1 MDNRTLEIIF
11 QIVEYMQANQGRL
24 PSLETSMTELKQL
37 GFEED
42 EIKQAH
48 TWLADRHAGAPDRLY
63 EGIPR
68 IHAPHRILTPEE
80 RLQVSPEAYGLLLT
94 LLNLGVIDP
103 EQFESSLEKA
113 FVYGIRPVNVD
124 QIKWITSGVVA
135 GEFSADEPDELPQT
149 YLDPPGR
156 VN

>member
-11 QIVEYMQANQGRL
+11 QLVEQIQANNGSL
-24 PSLETSMTELKQL
+24 PTLEASLISLKEL

-42 EIKQAH
+42 EIRQAH
-48 TWLADRHAGAPDRLY
+48 VWLSDRHAGAPDRLY

-94 LLNLGVIDP
+94 LLNLGVVDP

-124 QIKWITSGVVA
+124 QIKWIASGVVS
-135 GEFSADEPDELPQT
+135 GEFSSDDNEELNQI